1 MAKTLV
7 QTKLII
13 RNEQSEFVDD
23 LNSFLSSID
32 HESLVDIKFQQLSN
46 NAFSGLIL
54 YRTRK

>member
-1 MAKTLV
+1 MAKILV

-46 NAFSGLIL
+46 NAFSGLVL

>member
-23 LNSFLSSID
+23 LNSLVSSID

-46 NAFSGLIL
+46 NAFSGLVL
-54 YRTRK
+54 YRTGK